1 MKTVKRP
8 VSEKFYAKLQERVE
22 TILKSMQYSGRESV
36 YAMYYIDKYLETGEL
51 PYFRQLEEYIR
62 AVVHALAPTIDE
74 AIARSAACRERAA
87 KRRERKLQAEQ
98 EKLEQEKSGSEK
110 PEMGKIEIEET
121 ADKTVRN
128 EPEVTRTSAKND
140 SESEIE
146 QDDNSSV
153 KNIEHY
159 PMATNVLGHKN
170 KRKNKK
176 KNRTDR
182 RCFISTAEVSG
193 NM

>member
-87 KRRERKLQAEQ
+87 KRRERKLQIEQ

-110 PEMGKIEIEET
+110 PEMGKIGKEEKV
-121 ADKTVRN
+121 DKACPNDVQI
-128 EPEVTRTSAKND
+128 PLSAKND

-159 PMATNVLGHKN
+159 PMATNVLDHKN
-170 KRKNKK
+170 KQKNKK
-176 KNRTDR
+176 KNRTGR